1 MSPPLPARHDPPMTS
16 SATAVAA
23 LTTALR
29 GRILNGELAPGTRLV
44 ERTLVESH
52 NVARVTVRSALQRL
66 AAEGLVTIESH
77 RGARVAALDTKELH
91 DLFALRTALEVEAAR
106 IALAERPQELDAELS
121 DAIAVL
127 TRVCRAKRVLW
138 RRVVDAHE
146 EVHRAL
152 VDAADSSRISAV
164 HRSLA
169 GELRLFVV
177 ALRPM
182 WSPDEMVT
190 HHVKLRRELQI
201 DGPEAVRR
209 HLSEGEHSVAGA
221 GRQLARQPAGETG
234 GAT

>member
-1 MSPPLPARHDPPMTS
+1 MAS

-44 ERTLVESH
+44 ERALVESYD
-52 NVARVTVRSALQRL
+52 VARVTVRSALQRL
-66 AAEGLVTIESH
+66 AAEGLVTIASH

-91 DLFALRTALEVEAAR
+91 NLFALRTALEVEAAR
-106 IALAERPQELDAELS
+106 IALAERPQELDAELG
-121 DAIAVL
+121 DAVAAL

-177 ALRPM
+177 ALRPV

-190 HHVKLRRELQI
+190 NHVKLHRELQI

-209 HLSEGEHSVAGA
+209 HLNEGEHSVAGA
-221 GRQLARQPAGETG
+221 GRG
-234 GAT
+234 GDSNGSGGG

>member
-1 MSPPLPARHDPPMTS
+1 MAS

-29 GRILNGELAPGTRLV
+29 DRILNGELAPGTRLV
-44 ERTLVESH
+44 ERTLVESYD
-52 NVARVTVRSALQRL
+52 VARVTARSALQRL
-66 AAEGLVTIESH
+66 AAEGLVVIESH
-77 RGARVAALDTKELH
+77 RGARVATLDTKQLH

-106 IALAERPQELDAELS
+106 IALAERPQELDTKLG
-121 DAIAVL
+121 DAVAVL
-127 TRVCRAKRVLW
+127 TRVCRAKRVVW

-152 VDAADSSRISAV
+152 VDAARSPRISAV

-177 ALRPM
+177 ALRPV

-209 HLSEGEHSVAGA
+209 HLSEGEHSIAGVGA
-221 GRQLARQPAGETG
+221 ARTPQPKKNAE
-234 GAT
+234 

>member
-1 MSPPLPARHDPPMTS
+1 MAS
-16 SATAVAA
+16 SATTVSA

-29 GRILNGELAPGTRLV
+29 DRILNGELAPGTRLV
-44 ERTLVESH
+44 ERALVESH
-52 NVARVTVRSALQRL
+52 DVARVTVRSALQQL
-66 AAEGLVTIESH
+66 AAEGLVTIEAH

-106 IALAERPQELDAELS
+106 IALAERPRELDAELGE
-121 DAIAVL
+121 AVAAL
-127 TRVCRAKRVLW
+127 TRVCSAKRVRW

-152 VDAADSSRISAV
+152 VDAARSSRISAV

-177 ALRPM
+177 ALRPV
-182 WSPDEMVT
+182 WSPEEMVT
-190 HHVKLRRELQI
+190 HHVTLRRNLQTE
-201 DGPEAVRR
+201 GPEAVRR

-221 GRQLARQPAGETG
+221 RGEEVFTRSESV
-234 GAT
+234 

>member
-1 MSPPLPARHDPPMTS
+1 MAS
-16 SATAVAA
+16 SATAVAT

-29 GRILNGELAPGTRLV
+29 DRILNGELAPGTRLV
-44 ERTLVESH
+44 ERALVESYD
-52 NVARVTVRSALQRL
+52 VARVTVRSALQRL

-77 RGARVAALDTKELH
+77 RGARVAALDTKALH

-106 IALAERPQELDAELS
+106 IALAERPQELDAELG
-121 DAIAVL
+121 DAVAAL

-177 ALRPM
+177 ALRPV

-190 HHVKLRRELQI
+190 HHVKLQHELQI

-209 HLSEGEHSVAGA
+209 HLSEGEHSVAGPRGEH
-221 GRQLARQPAGETG
+221 GRRAARIPGPLA
-234 GAT
+234 

>member
-1 MSPPLPARHDPPMTS
+1 MAS
-16 SATAVAA
+16 SASAVAA

-29 GRILNGELAPGTRLV
+29 DRILNGELPPGTRLV
-44 ERTLVESH
+44 ERALVESYD
-52 NVARVTVRSALQRL
+52 VARVTVRSALQRL
-66 AAEGLVTIESH
+66 AAEGLVVIESH
-77 RGARVAALDTKELH
+77 RGARVAALDTQALH
-91 DLFALRTALEVEAAR
+91 DMFALRTALEVEAAR
-106 IALAERPQELDAELS
+106 IALAERPRELDAELG
-121 DAIAVL
+121 DAVAVL
-127 TRVCRAKRVLW
+127 THVCRAKRVRW

-152 VDAADSSRISAV
+152 VDAADSTRISSV

-177 ALRPM
+177 ALRPV

-209 HLSEGEHSVAGA
+209 HLSEGEHSIAGA
-221 GRQLARQPAGETG
+221 RAARIPER
-234 GAT
+234 